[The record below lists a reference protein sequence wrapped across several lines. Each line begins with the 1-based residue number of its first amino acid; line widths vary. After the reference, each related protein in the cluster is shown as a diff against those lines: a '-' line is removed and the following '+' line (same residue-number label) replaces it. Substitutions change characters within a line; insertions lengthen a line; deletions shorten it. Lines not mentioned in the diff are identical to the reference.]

1 MLTSIIWT
9 LSSNILPLISAL
21 ILIPILIQ
29 EYGLVNFGLITLI
42 WAITGFFGI
51 FDFGLSR
58 ALTQLISKSS
68 NNKTLLKIINTGF
81 YFSLFASLI
90 ITLVVYVCL
99 EIFMLL
105 NEAFVLT
112 KNIKIVEDFKLISL
126 IIPLTIHSSS
136 LRGIL
141 EGLKLFGWTSI
152 ARSTLGIGLFLFPFM
167 GSLFFVA
174 DFKNAVLSIFIL
186 RIIIWFIY
194 FIFCYKSKFLKLGFN
209 FFSRIWF
216 NKIFHTGI
224 WMFVSNFI
232 GPVILYIDKFIIAA
246 FLGAGLL
253 TYYSAPYEILTKILV
268 IPFSI
273 GTVLFPF
280 FSGLKKNNHR
290 DNELLKESI
299 LISYI
304 IIFPI
309 LILTSYLSP
318 ILLKYWIGGSLDI
331 RETNLIVYSLII
343 GIWFNN
349 TSFSLFTYIQ
359 SKGFAKYT
367 AYLHLIELAP
377 FILILII
384 LISKY
389 GIIGAGLAWVFRHIF
404 DLVGLT
410 YISKKINPLIYKKFN
425 SIIFCFIFTILILIL
440 PYFIDNF
447 FYRIQISFFTLII
460 YAIFLYKNKNLI
472 LKFYFK

>member
-194 FIFCYKSKFLKLGFN
+194 FIFCYKSKFLKLGF
-209 FFSRIWF
+209 
-216 NKIFHTGI
+216 K
-224 WMFVSNFI
+224 
-232 GPVILYIDKFIIAA
+232 
-246 FLGAGLL
+246 
-253 TYYSAPYEILTKILV
+253 
-268 IPFSI
+268 
-273 GTVLFPF
+273 
-280 FSGLKKNNHR
+280 
-290 DNELLKESI
+290 
-299 LISYI
+299 
-304 IIFPI
+304 
-309 LILTSYLSP
+309 
-318 ILLKYWIGGSLDI
+318 
-331 RETNLIVYSLII
+331 
-343 GIWFNN
+343 
-349 TSFSLFTYIQ
+349 
-359 SKGFAKYT
+359 
-367 AYLHLIELAP
+367 
-377 FILILII
+377 
-384 LISKY
+384 
-389 GIIGAGLAWVFRHIF
+389 
-404 DLVGLT
+404 
-410 YISKKINPLIYKKFN
+410 
-425 SIIFCFIFTILILIL
+425 
-440 PYFIDNF
+440 
-447 FYRIQISFFTLII
+447 
-460 YAIFLYKNKNLI
+460 
-472 LKFYFK
+472 